1 MAKNSQREAKI
12 VLRKPPLPT
21 WEQERAQVA
30 RLRGERQAAEEAER
44 ERQRA
49 YQERVDLY
57 AAYGPS
63 MQPPSEPALG
73 PSGDFRIEFR
83 DHGQHVAT
91 NYADDYEEALRKAKN
106 GLLGTLGD
114 AASVFLGKDLVN
126 MAHLEHVQV
135 RGRGAKDIVRF
146 ASGGEKPRKRNR

>member
-1 MAKNSQREAKI
+1 MAKNS
-12 VLRKPPLPT
+12 RKPPLST

-30 RLRGERQAAEEAER
+30 QMRGERQAAEEAER
-44 ERQRA
+44 ERQRT
-49 YQERVDLY
+49 YQERIDLY

-63 MQPPSEPALG
+63 MQPPPEPILG
-73 PSGDFRIEFR
+73 PSGNFRIEFR
-83 DHGQHVAT
+83 DRGQHVAT
-91 NYADDYEEALRKAKN
+91 DYADDYGEALRKARN

-126 MAHLEHVQV
+126 IANLERAQI
-135 RGRGAKDIVRF
+135 RGRGTKYIVRF